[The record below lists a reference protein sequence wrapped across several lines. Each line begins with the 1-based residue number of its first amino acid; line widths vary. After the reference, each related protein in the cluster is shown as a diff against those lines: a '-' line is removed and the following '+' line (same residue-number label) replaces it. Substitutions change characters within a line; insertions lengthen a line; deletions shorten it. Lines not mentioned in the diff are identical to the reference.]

1 MGRPAG
7 WMKEL
12 TGRSAIKPPGAPS
25 LRRDVERL
33 FWREIAKGLTS
44 EDAAIAVDVSPA
56 AGSRWFESVAAC
68 RPSCSPRSRA
78 GNCPFAERECQQPVL
93 SGGQFSRVVDSEEI
107 ALLKAQGLGVR
118 GIARRLGRDPST
130 ISRELRRNA
139 ATRGGRL
146 DYRASVAQW
155 KAELL
160 AERPKTAKLAAND
173 QLREYVQDRLAGQVR
188 TPDGTLVLG
197 PTPAAWKGQNKAR
210 RQDRRWATSWSP
222 QQIANR
228 AAASHGLEAML
239 VPAGQPASGELPS
252 GSAEACA
259 PAVTGVPVTA
269 EQRCEI
275 WQFIWPYGR
284 VTRPA
289 EFTCCRLR
297 VGLDCCASG
306 HRDRA
311 SRHDRARCGSVV
323 PSVCATATAGV
334 WGARMTVP
342 HDRVGSTRNS
352 LPDGS
357 A

>member
-1 MGRPAG
+1 
-7 WMKEL
+7 
-12 TGRSAIKPPGAPS
+12 
-25 LRRDVERL
+25 L

-93 SGGQFSRVVDSEEI
+93 SGVSFSRVVDSEEI

-173 QLREYVQDRLAGQVR
+173 QLREYVQDRTRRASANTGRDIGPRADAGGVE
-188 TPDGTLVLG
+188 G
-197 PTPAAWKGQNKAR
+197 PKQGR
-210 RQDRRWATSWSP
+210 RQDWRWATSWSP

-289 EFTCCRLR
+289 EFTCGRLR
-297 VGLDCCASG
+297 GASIV
-306 HRDRA
+306 
-311 SRHDRARCGSVV
+311 ARPGI
-323 PSVCATATAGV
+323 ATAHRGMTGRAV
-334 WGARMTVP
+334 AQSFPRSARPPRLAYGARV
-342 HDRVGSTRNS
+342 
-352 LPDGS
+352 
-357 A
+357 

>member
-1 MGRPAG
+1 
-7 WMKEL
+7 MKVL
-12 TGRSAIKPPGAPS
+12 TGRSAMKSPGAPS

-44 EDAAIAVDVSPA
+44 EEAAIAVDVSPA
-56 AGSRWFESVAAC
+56 AGSRWFRE
-68 RPSCSPRSRA
+68 RGGMPSFMLAPDTGRYLS
-78 GNCPFAERECQQPVL
+78 FAERECQQPAL

-130 ISRELRRNA
+130 VSRELRRNA
-139 ATRGGRL
+139 ATCGGRL

-239 VPAGQPASGELPS
+239 VPAGQPA
-252 GSAEACA
+252 AAIC
-259 PAVTGVPVTA
+259 
-269 EQRCEI
+269 
-275 WQFIWPYGR
+275 
-284 VTRPA
+284 
-289 EFTCCRLR
+289 LR
-297 VGLDCCASG
+297 VVRKAV
-306 HRDRA
+306 HQQ
-311 SRHDRARCGSVV
+311 
-323 PSVCATATAGV
+323 
-334 WGARMTVP
+334 
-342 HDRVGSTRNS
+342 
-352 LPDGS
+352 
-357 A
+357 

>member
-1 MGRPAG
+1 
-7 WMKEL
+7 MK
-12 TGRSAIKPPGAPS
+12 SPGAPS

-44 EDAAIAVDVSPA
+44 EDAAIAVGVSPA
-56 AGSRWFESVAAC
+56 AGSRWFRE
-68 RPSCSPRSRA
+68 RGGMPSFMLAPVTGRYLS
-78 GNCPFAERECQQPVL
+78 FAER
-93 SGGQFSRVVDSEEI
+93 EEI

-118 GIARRLGRDPST
+118 GIARRLDRDPST

-173 QLREYVQDRLAGQVR
+173 QLREYVQDRTRRASANTGRDIGPRADAGGVE
-188 TPDGTLVLG
+188 G
-197 PTPAAWKGQNKAR
+197 PKQGR
-210 RQDRRWATSWSP
+210 RQDWRWATSWSP

-289 EFTCCRLR
+289 EFTCGRLR
-297 VGLDCCASG
+297 
-306 HRDRA
+306 
-311 SRHDRARCGSVV
+311 
-323 PSVCATATAGV
+323 P
-334 WGARMTVP
+334 P
-342 HDRVGSTRNS
+342 Q
-352 LPDGS
+352 
-357 A
+357 